1 MSKEFY
7 LLTLPEQKK
16 WVASEIKKT
25 EKRLDDLKKI
35 SRKLV
40 LGRKV
45 IVDER
50 PDEMEL
56 KS

>member
-7 LLTLPEQKK
+7 LLTLSEQKK

>member
-7 LLTLPEQKK
+7 LLTLSEQKK
-16 WVASEIKKT
+16 WVANQIKKT

>member
-7 LLTLPEQKK
+7 LLTLSEQKK
-16 WVASEIKKT
+16 WVANEIKKT
-25 EKRLDDLKKI
+25 EKKLDYLKKI